1 MVDPLLYVR
10 CQQLLAEFWSAMD
23 NRRTDE
29 LMSLVADNI
38 RWQREKM
45 YEGRENVRAAI
56 EARPG
61 NLQIRHLISNLTIA
75 RIGAGQLEAKFLLS
89 PVFAMAKD
97 GASAPYPSEPVLRIA
112 EFKVGISETAE
123 ALSINS
129 ILFEMLFE
137 REIPG
142 VA

>member
-1 MVDPLLYVR
+1 MTIDSSRESITLL
-10 CQQLLAEFWSAMD
+10 CNKA
-23 NRRTDE
+23 
-29 LMSLVADNI
+29 
-38 RWQREKM
+38 
-45 YEGRENVRAAI
+45 
-56 EARPG
+56 PG